1 MKDFKETKAKILA
14 KLSECKGKV
23 EQLEQLLNIDLTDT
37 KEKIDR
43 TRADIEK
50 EQLKIVL
57 FGAFSDG
64 KSTVISVLLGRTDIK
79 IAPEPTTDKIATY
92 EYDDF
97 FIVDTPGLFSEKT
110 EHDELTRKYISEADL
125 IIFTTDAVNPLKQS
139 QHQTIKWI
147 LRDLDKL
154 NQTIFVINKID
165 TTGIDIEN
173 KEEFK
178 TICEI
183 KKKTVID
190 TLNNILGTSDSSYK
204 IVCLSADPYGMGID
218 HWLSNRE
225 EYEKLSNI
233 KELENIIAGIVNEN
247 KYALMLA
254 KVKSV
259 LKDIAIE
266 NKKEFKEVL
275 DKIQDDIEM
284 LKLNYNEL
292 KEEVD
297 SVNKELSK
305 AVGRIKSRLLAYRSE
320 LIGEIHGCT
329 DLTCLKMVVVEDIGR
344 EGYVLKHKVELIFTE
359 EFEPIYEYLK
369 AAIEVMEKISDFYS
383 TWDETLLSL
392 AKGGIVI
399 GKYAGKALRS
409 MPTTVLRE
417 GILRTR
423 NFLKLPIKF
432 KPWQAMKFAK
442 ALQAL
447 AIVTEVVSDIIDVVG
462 KILFKRKKSEL
473 IETIDNLFNELTAQ
487 VQEEGLKEAFFP
499 PLLELEKHVSDLEK
513 DIADRETLLANI
525 KQAMATVEGCKWDEF
540 GNKAI

>member
-154 NQTIFVINKID
+154 NQTIFIINKID
-165 TTGIDIEN
+165 TTGIDIEDP
-173 KEEFK
+173 KEFK
-178 TICEI
+178 TICEV
-183 KKKTVID
+183 KRKVVID
-190 TLNNILGTSDSSYK
+190 TLNEIMETSMNSYS

-218 HWLSNRE
+218 YWLSNKE

-233 KELENIIAGIVNEN
+233 KELDEMIEKIIKEN
-247 KYALMLA
+247 KYILMLEKA
-254 KVKSV
+254 RSV
-259 LKDIAIE
+259 LKDIAFK
-266 NKKEFKEVL
+266 NKEELYAMLNRIQEDLK
-275 DKIQDDIEM
+275 KIS
-284 LKLNYNEL
+284 LNYREL
-292 KEEVD
+292 EEEV
-297 SVNKELSK
+297 NNINTELSK
-305 AVGRIKSRLLAYRSE
+305 ASTRIKRRLVSYRE
-320 LIGEIHGCT
+320 EIISQLQTCA
-329 DLTCLKMVVVEDIGR
+329 DFSCLKEVVDRYIGTKSNILR
-344 EGYVLKHKVELIFTE
+344 HEIELIFKE
-359 EFEPIYEYLK
+359 ELEPVYK
-369 AAIEVMEKISDFYS
+369 HMRSAITIMEQIENFYN
-383 TWDETLLSL
+383 TWDETLLNVIR
-392 AKGGIVI
+392 GGSEIL
-399 GKYAGKALRS
+399 KYAGKVLGSTNTAALR
-409 MPTTVLRE
+409 TA
-417 GILRTR
+417 ILRAR
-423 NFLKLPIKF
+423 DFLSLPVKF
-432 KPWQAMKFAK
+432 KPWEALKLAK
-442 ALQAL
+442 SLQYL
-447 AIVTEVVSDIIDVVG
+447 AVMADIVDIIVKVVSRIFFEN
-462 KILFKRKKSEL
+462 KQREL
-473 IETIDNLFNELTAQ
+473 IENIDLVFKEVLEKTNEDD
-487 VQEEGLKEAFFP
+487 LKEAFFE
-499 PLLELEKHVSDLEK
+499 PLIDLEMSLHSISE
-513 DIADRETLLANI
+513 DIADKQKAVENI
-525 KQAMATVEGCKWDEF
+525 K
-540 GNKAI
+540 KALLMVSECQEASNWK